1 MKLLSTA
8 IAFAA
13 ATLIIA
19 GTVDSDEAFAAAK
32 RQRRFPHGCRHMGYG
47 YKDGLLILKPIPND
61 SIKPKKTEMAANEEE
76 QKPQRKP
83 EKPPEVPIQTLYL
96 IHNLSGNSI
105 HLRTKKLPDVP
116 FSPTHENTIRPN
128 QWAALAVNQKEL
140 QFTCAMAGT
149 GEMMDCTNMF
159 ELCQYNRAKFAAHN
173 QGTYWVIKSGSR
185 GQAKYGSIRNGILL
199 KW

>member
-8 IAFAA
+8 IAFTAG
-13 ATLIIA
+13 TLLIA
-19 GTVDSDEAFAAAK
+19 GAIGHNNAFAATK
-32 RQRRFPHGCRHMGYG
+32 KQRRFPHGCRHMGYG
-47 YKDGLLILKPIPND
+47 YQDGLLILKPIPND
-61 SIKPKKTEMAANEEE
+61 SIKPKKTETLANKEQ
-76 QKPQRKP
+76 QKPIKP
-83 EKPPEVPIQTLYL
+83 EEIPVQTLYL
-96 IHNLSGNSI
+96 LHNLSSHSI
-105 HLRTKKLPDVP
+105 YLRTKKLPDVP
-116 FSPTHENTIRPN
+116 FSPTHENTVRPN

-149 GEMMDCTNMF
+149 GEKIDCTNMF
-159 ELCQYNRAKFAAHN
+159 ELCQYNRAKFASHN